1 METNRRKFIQ
11 QLGIASAGTIAFSM
25 TSAPVFAHQ
34 KVKKIG
40 IIGLDTSHS
49 EMFTKDINEG
59 SLKDRGYRVVAAYP
73 HGSKDIPSALDMKPR
88 IIDAVKKMGVEIVDS
103 IEQLLRQ
110 VDYILLES
118 NDGRVHLEQAKKVIK
133 ARKPLFIDKPMAENL
148 QNVQAI
154 FALAQHHD
162 VPVFSSSS
170 LRYDKLVQEVKG
182 GKIGKVLGADVYTPA
197 EIEPNHIDQA
207 WYMIHGVEMLFSVM
221 GTGCQEVFRVF
232 HPDFEQAVGIWK
244 DGRIGSVRGI
254 RKGAANIAGIAFGE
268 TGISPLGPFSGY
280 GPLVAEILNFF
291 DTGEVPVSAMETI
304 EIFKFMEA
312 AQRSS
317 TTGEKVFL
325 DTVSLKLQS
334 Q

>member
-1 METNRRKFIQ
+1 MKRTNRREFIQ
-11 QLGIASAGTIAFSM
+11 QLAIVGGTSLAFSV
-25 TSAPVFAHQ
+25 APAEVLAKQ

-73 HGSKDIPSALDMKPR
+73 HGSKDIPSALGMKQG

-103 IEQLLRQ
+103 IDSLLKQ

-118 NDGRVHLEQAKKVIK
+118 NDGRVHYEQAEKVIK
-133 ARKPLFIDKPMAENL
+133 AKKPMFIDKPMAENL
-148 QNVQAI
+148 EKVQPIFQLAAKNNVPI
-154 FALAQHHD
+154 
-162 VPVFSSSS
+162 FSSSS
-170 LRYDKLVQEVKG
+170 LRYDKLVREVNA

-221 GTGCQEVFRVF
+221 GTGCKEVFRAF
-232 HPDFEQAVGIWK
+232 HPDFEQVVGIWN

-254 RKGAANIAGIAFGE
+254 RKGASDIAGIAFGE
-268 TGISPLGPFSGY
+268 TGISQLGPFAGY

-291 DTGEVPVSAMETI
+291 DSGKVPVSNEETI
-304 EIFKFMEA
+304 EIFRFMEA
-312 AQRSS
+312 AQRSKTS
-317 TTGEKVFL
+317 HQVENLF
-325 DTVSLKLQS
+325 
-334 Q
+334 

>member
-103 IEQLLRQ
+103 IDELLRQ

-118 NDGRVHLEQAKKVIK
+118 NDGRVHLEQAEKVIK

-148 QNVQAI
+148 LNVQAI
-154 FALAQHHD
+154 FVLAD
-162 VPVFSSSS
+162 KYNVPVFSSSS
-170 LRYDKLVQEVKG
+170 LRYDKLVQEVKE

-221 GTGCQEVFRVF
+221 GTGCQEVFRAF
-232 HPDFEQAVGIWK
+232 HPDFEQVVGIWE

-268 TGISPLGPFSGY
+268 TGISPLGPFAGY

-291 DTGEVPVSAMETI
+291 DTGKVPVPAIETI

-317 TTGEKVFL
+317 RTGEKIRL
-325 DTVSLKLQS
+325 DTVS
-334 Q
+334 

>member
-103 IEQLLRQ
+103 IDELLRQ

-118 NDGRVHLEQAKKVIK
+118 NDGRVHLEQAEKVIK
-133 ARKPLFIDKPMAENL
+133 AGKPLFIDKPMAENL
-148 QNVQAI
+148 LNVQAI
-154 FALAQHHD
+154 FVLAD
-162 VPVFSSSS
+162 KYNVPVFSSSS
-170 LRYDKLVQEVKG
+170 LRYDKLVQEVKE

-197 EIEPNHIDQA
+197 EIEPNHVDQA

-221 GTGCQEVFRVF
+221 GTGCQEVFRAF
-232 HPDFEQAVGIWK
+232 HPDFEQVVGIWE

-268 TGISPLGPFSGY
+268 TGISPLGPFAGY

-291 DTGEVPVSAMETI
+291 DTGKVPVPAIETI

-317 TTGEKVFL
+317 KTGEKIRL
-325 DTVSLKLQS
+325 DTVS
-334 Q
+334 